1 MTSEAILV
9 VTNLPDRETALNLA
23 HKLVEARLAACV
35 NVMAECT
42 SVYRWKGKIE
52 TVPEVPVFIKT
63 LKMHFPR
70 VEQMVRQ
77 YHPYELPELI
87 AVPISDGLKA
97 YLDWLA
103 IETQSLT
110 ISG

>member
-9 VTNLPDRETALNLA
+9 ITNLPDREAALMLA

-52 TVPEVPVFIKT
+52 TAPEVPVFIKT
-63 LKMHFPR
+63 LKAHFPQL
-70 VEQMVRQ
+70 EQMVRK

-87 AVPISDGLKA
+87 TVPISYGLKA
-97 YLDWLA
+97 YLEWLA
-103 IETQSLT
+103 TETLT
-110 ISG
+110 IGG

>member
-9 VTNLPDRETALNLA
+9 VTNLPDREAALKLA
-23 HKLVEARLAACV
+23 HKLIEARLAACV

-52 TVPEVPVFIKT
+52 TAPEVPVFIKT
-63 LKMHFPR
+63 LKAHFAQL
-70 VEQMVRQ
+70 EQMVRQ

-87 AVPISDGLKA
+87 AVPICDGLKA

-103 IETQSLT
+103 SETLT
-110 ISG
+110 IRG

>member
-9 VTNLPDRETALNLA
+9 ITNLPDREAALNLA

-52 TVPEVPVFIKT
+52 TAPEVPIFIKT
-63 LKMHFPR
+63 LKAHFPQL
-70 VEQMVRQ
+70 EQMVRQ

-97 YLDWLA
+97 YLEWLA
-103 IETQSLT
+103 TETLT
-110 ISG
+110 IGG